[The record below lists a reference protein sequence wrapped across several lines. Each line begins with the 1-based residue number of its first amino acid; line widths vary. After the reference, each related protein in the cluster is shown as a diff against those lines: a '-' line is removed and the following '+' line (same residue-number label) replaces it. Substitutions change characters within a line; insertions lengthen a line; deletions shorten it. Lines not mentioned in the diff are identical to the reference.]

1 MQTAHDLRAEPRA
14 ARDASTPHSAAR
26 RRVTDAPTRTFHAL
40 FALSFALAWAS
51 GDSEHWR
58 ALHVTAG
65 YTMVGL
71 LVFRLVYGF
80 VGPRPAR
87 WSSLAA
93 RVSGAAAGWRAAAAT
108 LRRGERPWRQ
118 SQNLLMASIVVALLA
133 CVAPL
138 ALSGHATYAEWGGDW
153 LEDVHEVFADAM
165 LTIVLAHLGLIG
177 LLSGLRRRNLALP
190 MLTGRVPGSGP
201 DLVPSQR
208 TWLAGMLL
216 ASTIGLG
223 AWQWSES
230 PQGLLP
236 SGAQGDAVS
245 ADASDDD

>member
-1 MQTAHDLRAEPRA
+1 MQTAPDLRAEPRA
-14 ARDASTPHSAAR
+14 ARAAATPRPAAR

-71 LVFRLVYGF
+71 LLFRIVYGF

-93 RVSGAAAGWRAAAAT
+93 RVSGAAAGWRAATAAV
-108 LRRGERPWRQ
+108 LRCGAMPWRQ
-118 SQNLLMASIVVALLA
+118 GQNLLMAAIVVALLA
-133 CVAPL
+133 GVLPL

-153 LEDVHEVFADAM
+153 LEDVHEAFADAM
-165 LTIVLAHLGLIG
+165 LTIVVAHLGLIA
-177 LLSGLRRRNLALP
+177 LLSALRRHNLALP
-190 MLTGRVPGSGP
+190 MLTGRVSGAGP

-208 TWLAGMLL
+208 TWLAGVLL
-216 ASTIGLG
+216 ASVIGLG

-236 SGAQGDAVS
+236 SSAQVTAH
-245 ADASDDD
+245 ASDDD